1 MADVR
6 LSDIVDVTVY
16 QDLAPVDSP
25 EKTAFFESGIA
36 VRDPLLDQLA
46 GGEGKL
52 AELPF
57 WNDLDADQEPNYSS
71 DDPSSEA
78 TPQKVAQGEQIARKA
93 FLNQGYSSMDLA
105 RELAMGDDALQHVR
119 NRFGT
124 YWMRQ
129 WQRRLIATARGVLAD
144 NAANDS
150 GDMIHDIA
158 AEEIASQTANTRWSQ
173 SAFIEA
179 AFTMGDMVDGVTAIG
194 MHSVIAKQIT
204 EQNGAEDVRDSE
216 GNLLYRTYLGRR
228 MIVDD
233 GLPAIAGSTDGVKY
247 LSVLFGPGAIGWGEA
262 NPTVPVEVDR
272 NARSGDGG
280 GQEEIWE
287 RKTWNLHPAGFQN
300 TGTPSGE
307 SFTLAELRAA
317 TTWDRV
323 LERKLV
329 PMAGLWTN

>member
-16 QDLAPVDSP
+16 QDLDPVNSP

-36 VRDPLLDQLA
+36 TRDPLLDGLA
-46 GGEGKL
+46 ATAGKT

-71 DDPSSEA
+71 DDPSSDA
-78 TPQKVAQGEQIARKA
+78 TPQKVTQGEQIARKA
-93 FLNQGYSSMDLA
+93 FMNQGYSAMDLA
-105 RELAMGDDALQHVR
+105 RELAMGDDALQHIR

-129 WQRRLIATARGVLAD
+129 WQRRALSTIRGVFAD

-158 AEEIASQTANTRWSQ
+158 AEAIASQDADTRWSQ
-173 SAFIEA
+173 AAFIEA
-179 AFTMGDMVDGVTAIG
+179 AYTMGDMVDGVTAIAC
-194 MHSVIAKQIT
+194 HSVVAKQIT
-204 EQNGAEDVRDSE
+204 EQNGAEDVRDSD
-216 GNLLYRTYLGRR
+216 GNLLYQAYLGRR
-228 MIVDD
+228 IIVDD
-233 GLPAIAGSTDGVKY
+233 QMPAVAGSTDGVKY
-247 LSVLFGPGAIGWGEA
+247 LSVLMGPGALGYGEA
-262 NPTVPVEVDR
+262 LPVVPVETDR
-272 NARSGDGG
+272 SPRAGDGG

-287 RKTWNLHPAGFQN
+287 RKTWLLHPAGFQN
-300 TGTPSGE
+300 TGSPSGE

-323 LERKLV
+323 VERKLV